1 MAETTSSTA
10 AVAPAA
16 PVINNPL
23 SARMEAL
30 KEELTAGINQ
40 GIITKRLVIMVGAAD
55 FFGKRDGRLRANPY
69 ELIALVNYLKSINA
83 HQPADEN
90 EVTEVLAFDSNYTTE
105 SIYNDQRNLNW
116 SIYLSRKGKGLTKDT
131 YEEDIDENPNEYLQG
146 GNLGNIFFH
155 FNFFD
160 LDTRYKKFT
169 NELKYYPYLNGKTTV
184 KTMADQCVPQ
194 EGSVMKEFQDLI
206 KQVSFQEYYLYNCAW
221 IGGTVMIVNT
231 NGKVRGSTAKQN
243 RHYELMCEL
252 LYIFQNLGKP
262 AYLLTAKDMSV
273 YEHTGKIVGAP
284 HNSLNVTPLN
294 ATTLFKKEEWRMLK
308 GGTRKV
314 RKTRKRKH
322 SRKH

>member
-16 PVINNPL
+16 IVKNQHYEQIEE
-23 SARMEAL
+23 SKQEL
-30 KEELTAGINQ
+30 KGIFEPP
-40 GIITKRLVIMVGAAD
+40 IVPKRLVLMVGGAD
-55 FFGKRDGRLRANPY
+55 FFQKGKRQDPY
-69 ELIALVNYLKSINA
+69 ELIALVKYLKSINA
-83 HQPADEN
+83 HTPTDEN
-90 EVTEVLAFDSNYTTE
+90 EVTQVLAFDSAYTFE
-105 SIYNDQRNLNW
+105 SIQNDKEKLNV
-116 SIYLSRKGKGLTKDT
+116 SIYQERKRVGLANNYFDDDMNDNSSEYLISGSIGNILFSFNSYNLLTK
-131 YEEDIDENPNEYLQG
+131 
-146 GNLGNIFFH
+146 
-155 FNFFD
+155 
-160 LDTRYKKFT
+160 YKLFA
-169 NELKYYPYLNGKTTV
+169 EQLAYYPYLNGATPV
-184 KTMADQCVPQ
+184 KIMADQCVPQ
-194 EGSVMKEFQDLI
+194 EGSVMKVIQEI
-206 KQVSFQEYYLYNCAW
+206 CTEIPFQEYYLYNCAW
-221 IGGTVMIVNT
+221 IGGTVMIVDKK
-231 NGKVRGSTAKQN
+231 NGKIKGSTAKQN

-252 LYIFQNLGKP
+252 LNIFQNLGKP